1 MIYNFEEDFNS
12 FLEKYVELYFTDRE
26 LFLKELDYF
35 LDFSYKKGLLVGWDY
50 FFIPKS
56 GDIFS
61 SRKGRAYDYDYD
73 EIHIIVTLDSYPNKL
88 EWGISELTAVWRD
101 KKIKSIL
108 NEEF

>member
-1 MIYNFEEDFNS
+1 M
-12 FLEKYVELYFTDRE
+12 
-26 LFLKELDYF
+26 
-35 LDFSYKKGLLVGWDY
+35 DFSYKKGLLVGWDY

-56 GDIFS
+56 GDIFTPAGQMYPSRS
-61 SRKGRAYDYDYD
+61 SYDYYD